1 MANNSTRTQIRP
13 RGKSV
18 VGLLTVSG
26 VFYQGHRFHNE
37 ETVALLDRLLNQ
49 TTKPLRRGMHA
60 SAGTVPVLCTVD
72 HQGDRSFIHVYDAVL
87 RQHVRLPAVACDQF
101 EGPAINLD

>member
-60 SAGTVPVLCTVD
+60 SAG
-72 HQGDRSFIHVYDAVL
+72 SFIHVYDAVL